1 MKSGTPQP
9 FSRYTDG
16 IISKSYITS
25 VSHSQEFQKTHFD
38 HEVEVTEIL
47 SPLTFL
53 VNAPVVSISE
63 NLTSD
68 REVSEIQTPLTSL
81 PVVSIRGSYVFGLLH
96 SQT

>member
-1 MKSGTPQP
+1 MAPLSLLADIPMVSFQNP
-9 FSRYTDG
+9 
-16 IISKSYITS
+16 TS
-25 VSHSQEFQKTHFD
+25 PHSQQFQKTHFD
-38 HEVEVTEIL
+38 LEVEVTEIL

-68 REVSEIQTPLTSL
+68 REVSEIQTHLTSL
-81 PVVSIRGSYVFGLLH
+81 PVVSIRGSYVSELLH